1 LDKSLDLTKLLDLCK
16 DAIDNGESV
25 KATLPIIN
33 VNRAVGTILGNEITK
48 KHWHGLPEDTVHL
61 HFQGSAGQS
70 FGAFIPKGVTLE
82 LEGDA
87 NDYIGKGLSGGK
99 IILYPSPKST
109 FIAAENV
116 IVGNVALYGATS
128 GEIYINGMAGER
140 FCVRNSGVSAIVES
154 IGDHGCEY
162 MTGGQ
167 VIVLGTTGRNFA
179 AGMSGGVAY
188 ILDEQGDFA
197 TRCNTQMVG
206 LETLS
211 DAEEIGKLRGSIE
224 KHAEYTKS
232 QKAIAVLANWDE
244 MVPKFVKVMPRDY
257 KRVLQAIQNALASGL
272 SGDDALDAAFEEN
285 SRDVAR
291 IGGS

>member
-1 LDKSLDLTKLLDLCK
+1 
-16 DAIDNGESV
+16 
-25 KATLPIIN
+25 
-33 VNRAVGTILGNEITK
+33 
-48 KHWHGLPEDTVHL
+48 
-61 HFQGSAGQS
+61 
-70 FGAFIPKGVTLE
+70 
-82 LEGDA
+82 
-87 NDYIGKGLSGGK
+87 
-99 IILYPSPKST
+99 
-109 FIAAENV
+109 
-116 IVGNVALYGATS
+116 
-128 GEIYINGMAGER
+128 MAGER
-140 FCVRNSGVSAIVES
+140 FCVRNSGVNAIVES
-154 IGDHGCEY
+154 IFVPKGYANGDHGCEY

-211 DAEEIGKLRGSIE
+211 DAEEIGQLKGSIE
-224 KHAEYTKS
+224 KHAQYTKS
-232 QKAIAVLANWDE
+232 QKAISVLANWDE

-272 SGDDALDAAFEEN
+272 SGDDALNAAFEEN